1 MEKEM
6 EIEYSLSEVF
16 AILFKRLWII
26 VLCVML
32 VTVGTFA
39 VTRFVI
45 DEKYTATVTMY
56 VSPKNDVSDM
66 YASLN
71 ELYYAQEVVNT
82 YIEILMTNDFMNS
95 VVRANKLDYTAKELN
110 EMVVITPVNETEIF
124 RVQVTTY
131 NPQDS
136 LILANTIAR
145 LAPKKIIEIRDADA
159 VRVVDPA
166 TLPSQPSSPNLLINT
181 AIGFAFGL
189 ILGVVIAFIL
199 NMMDKHIKNEDD
211 LLKHYDIPIL
221 GLVPTIK
228 NNKEAYS
235 GNGSN

>member
-32 VTVGTFA
+32 VTGGTFA
-39 VTRFVI
+39 VTKFVI

-56 VSPKNDVSDM
+56 VSPKNDDM
-66 YASLN
+66 YTSLN

-95 VVRANKLDYTAKELN
+95 VVRANKLDYTAKELS
-110 EMVVITPVNETEIF
+110 EMVVMTPVKETEIF
-124 RVQVTTY
+124 QVQVTTY
-131 NPQDS
+131 KPQDS
-136 LILANTIAR
+136 LIIANTIAR
-145 LAPKKIIEIRDADA
+145 LAPKRIIEIKDADA

-166 TLPSQPSSPNLLINT
+166 TLPSKPSSPNLLKNT
-181 AIGFAFGL
+181 GIGFASSL
-189 ILGVVIAFIL
+189 ILGVVIAFVL
-199 NMMDKHIKNEDD
+199 NMMDKHIKDEDD